1 MGVLNITTVCLW
13 EFIND
18 NVYHNIPI
26 NNSYSLLFHFCDKQS
41 LEERCQR
48 ILQDMEGSLTARD
61 RVGIQ
66 DFVLLD
72 AYTSE
77 TAFIDNLRKRFNEN
91 LIYVSATSTH
101 MTS

>member
-1 MGVLNITTVCLW
+1 MI
-13 EFIND
+13 
-18 NVYHNIPI
+18 YNIP
-26 NNSYSLLFHFCDKQS
+26 NFCDEQS

-91 LIYVSATSTH
+91 LIYVSATPTH
-101 MTS
+101 MTSWDAGNAISSITVTCIIERE